1 MIQQFQEAK
10 KIIDRA
16 QNILLT
22 THENPDSDAIGSLL
36 AMKIGLGKIGKKA
49 AAFSSTKTPASLDF
63 LPGVD
68 QIIPEAD
75 LANVDLIIGLDYG
88 HHQRLKLNSENLA
101 SRNFLTIDHHLIGEH
116 LGFKIIRNN
125 CSSTAE
131 ILYELFP
138 YLNIA
143 IDYEI
148 ATCLLTGIFSDT
160 GGFRYPNTSARTLK
174 IVSDLL
180 LKGAPLQKIAKFAD
194 GCDELP
200 NNLDAWVA
208 AFKNLEVDLKSGII
222 FSLVAHENPI
232 DYKQDFSGS
241 AIASLLSSA
250 PEIKLVLL
258 CVQKQPGQIECSL
271 RSQKDRGV
279 NVAKI
284 AQFFG
289 GGGHRLAAGFQSSDR
304 PEDIVSAI
312 KKLALDNFAS
322 LEKEI

>member
-1 MIQQFQEAK
+1 MTQQFQEAK

-16 QNILLT
+16 QNVLLA
-22 THENPDSDAIGSLL
+22 THEDPDSDAIGSLL
-36 AMKIGLGKIGKKA
+36 AMKIGLSKMGKKA
-49 AAFSSTKTPASLDF
+49 TAFSLTKAPSSLGF

-88 HHQRLKLNSENLA
+88 HHQRLKLSSENLA
-101 SRNFLTIDHHLIGEH
+101 SRNFLTIDHHLVGEH

-160 GGFRYPNTSARTLK
+160 GGFRHPNTSARTLK

-194 GCDELP
+194 GCELP

-250 PEIKLVLL
+250 PEIKLALL

-284 AQFFG
+284 AQLFG
-289 GGGHRLAAGFQSSDR
+289 GGGHRLAAGFHSSDR